1 MDYYLYSHS
10 NANGIFY
17 IGKGCKERKR
27 ANSLSRRGQSWH
39 ESAKNGYTTQT
50 IAHGSNADILSL
62 EKKVIQSLLSQG
74 VNLVNKMH
82 NPNWSRDNA
91 TRKAIG
97 NGNKGNKRPD
107 LANYNKTRDKN
118 TISCNNRKRWQRFKL
133 DRANNFKNTGCY

>member
-74 VNLVNKMH
+74 VNLVNKVH

-107 LANYNKTRDKN
+107 LVNY
-118 TISCNNRKRWQRFKL
+118 NRKRWQRFRL

>member
-27 ANSLSRRGQSWH
+27 ANSLSRRSQSWH

-62 EKKVIQSLLSQG
+62 EKKVIQSLFSQG
-74 VNLVNKMH
+74 VNLINKMH

-91 TRKAIG
+91 TRKAIS
-97 NGNKGNKRPD
+97 NSNKGNKRPD
-107 LANYNKTRDKN
+107 LVEYNKKRDKYI
-118 TISCNNRKRWQRFKL
+118 ISCNNRRRWQRFKFN
-133 DRANNFKNTGCY
+133 RANSFTNTGCY